1 MEHDIAVDAHAAARE
16 IQLIVPKP
24 RFAERGMVGVD
35 YIQNTLNEFLGNE
48 QRELVVIAKSGKQ
61 PARDIS
67 KLASDVSGSEVTC
80 VPTEERGTKDEE

>member
-1 MEHDIAVDAHAAARE
+1 MEHDITVETHVAVLG

-24 RFAERGMVGVD
+24 CFAERGMVGVD

-61 PARDIS
+61 PATDIS
-67 KLASDVSGSEVTC
+67 KMASDMSSSEVTS